1 MTLRNLNNKCIY
13 PLLYAASIAIATAQ
27 CTNSIFGTN
36 CRSMARKNL
45 TDLIRGSAQTYPVQP
60 HPLGNTKPQQQQR
73 PTKYFNNSTTSKYFK
88 AITPPPVVG
97 SEQQQQPP
105 LPRFYS
111 QGKTS
116 PTGTPKQGS
125 PRTSPGLLARH
136 YAGCKFSE
144 PPAPAMLPL
153 PPQHWTLTQSSAYIM
168 APTDGTAH
176 LFALSH
182 QQQCLTQQL
191 KVLLKVQA

>member
-1 MTLRNLNNKCIY
+1 MTLYLNNKCIY
-13 PLLYAASIAIATAQ
+13 PLYAASIAIAQ
-27 CTNSIFGTN
+27 CTNNIFGTN

-45 TDLIRGSAQTYPVQP
+45 TDLIKGSAQTVQP
-60 HPLGNTKPQQQQR
+60 HPLGNSKPQQQQQQR
-73 PTKYFNNSTTSKYFK
+73 PTKYFNNNSTTSKYFK

-111 QGKTS
+111 QGKTSS

-153 PPQHWTLTQSSAYIM
+153 PPQHWTLTQSSAHM
-168 APTDGTAH
+168 APTDGTAQ